1 MKKRMDISLEEKLQK
16 LDKLSIN
23 EADNYRGGYSTTYE
37 GTKFDITGK
46 PTNSLPPFK
55 NPSVTVTYTF

>member
-1 MKKRMDISLEEKLQK
+1 MKKLVSNSLEERLQK

-23 EADNYRGGYSTTYE
+23 EAENIQGGYSTTYN
-37 GTKFDITGK
+37 GVKFDITGK

-55 NPSVTVTYTF
+55 NPTFTVGYTF

>member
-1 MKKRMDISLEEKLQK
+1 MKKLVSNSLEERLQK

-23 EADNYRGGYSTTYE
+23 EAENIQGGYSTTYK
-37 GTKFDITGK
+37 GVKFDITGK

-55 NPSVTVTYTF
+55 NPTLVVGYTF

>member
-1 MKKRMDISLEEKLQK
+1 MKKRTGISLEEKLQK

-37 GTKFDITGK
+37 GTKIDITGN
-46 PTNSLPPFK
+46 PTNGLPPVK
-55 NPSVTVTYTF
+55 NPSVTIAYTF